1 MSKASGDSVEKGEV
15 LVAILNNWRDYR
27 ILQDEGWYRIP
38 VQSAP
43 KRWPPRWLAFYQTK
57 VFEDDR
63 YTVRHYGEVQK
74 IEVLPRAELFPD
86 EMPNPKSSRLYYKLT
101 LARVQ
106 ERYEPLQSRRGRR
119 LVFIPTTW
127 QKFSLAG
134 EFNDLFDDSPLEDLL
149 WLQLKQHAI
158 PAERQWPVE
167 VKKKQYQLDF
177 AIFCNQGSIDVETDG
192 DTYHIGKEKGAKD
205 NLRNNALE
213 ASGWH
218 VLRFNTQHIQE
229 EIMSYCVPKIADMI
243 KRLGGQQDAPQAPV
257 KFYNTS
263 QGIITQPS
271 LLESGATYMLDESDD
286 NEDLLDEYL

>member
-15 LVAILNNWRDYR
+15 LVAILNKWSDYH
-27 ILQDEGWYRIP
+27 ILQNEGWYRIP
-38 VQSAP
+38 VASAP
-43 KRWPPRWLAFYQTK
+43 KRWPPRWLAFYRTK
-57 VFEDDR
+57 EFQDDR
-63 YTVRHYGEVQK
+63 YTVRHYGEVKK
-74 IEVLPRAELFPD
+74 IEVRPRIELFPD

-101 LARVQ
+101 LDRLV
-106 ERYEPLQSRRGRR
+106 ERHEPLQSRRGRR

-127 QKFSLAG
+127 QKFSLAD

-149 WLQLKQHAI
+149 WLQLKRLAI

-192 DTYHIGKEKGAKD
+192 DSYHIGKEKGAKD

-229 EIMSYCVPKIADMI
+229 EIMSYCVPEIADMI

-271 LLESGATYMLDESDD
+271 LLESGATYILDESDD